1 MPKKNIAVIYGSDTG
16 ATENVAN
23 LLIEKIKPL
32 DVDLLDVSNLS
43 PDDFLM
49 YDISMEAFFIF
60 SA

>member
-1 MPKKNIAVIYGSDTG
+1 MPKNKIAIIYGSDTG

-43 PDDFLM
+43 PDDFL
-49 YDISMEAFFIF
+49 
-60 SA
+60 